1 MDAGPELAHVLTP
14 RRQEIWK
21 LHPILLPPFLPQI
34 RDQIHL
40 SSFRTLLVGPRTN
53 YDATGDDEN
62 ARTTTLIPVCPLCRS
77 LARSRMMRIWSSKK
91 GQRNR
96 RRGTSNGRLA
106 PARKDGNGRVV
117 LTAKGISR
125 SRWPLG
131 ERLQVSVRHHL
142 NRGAGQERRQK
153 PWKQEA

>member
-1 MDAGPELAHVLTP
+1 
-14 RRQEIWK
+14 
-21 LHPILLPPFLPQI
+21 
-34 RDQIHL
+34 
-40 SSFRTLLVGPRTN
+40 
-53 YDATGDDEN
+53 
-62 ARTTTLIPVCPLCRS
+62 
-77 LARSRMMRIWSSKK
+77 MRIWSSKK